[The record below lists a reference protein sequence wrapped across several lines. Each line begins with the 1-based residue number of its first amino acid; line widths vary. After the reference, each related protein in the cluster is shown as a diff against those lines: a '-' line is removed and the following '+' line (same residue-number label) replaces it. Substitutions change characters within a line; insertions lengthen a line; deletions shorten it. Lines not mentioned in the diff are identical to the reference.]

1 MSNPL
6 KKFEKRCYESNHLH
20 IREWGL
26 LDVLQR
32 VTKGCKST
40 LFFDGRTIAGWFSG
54 VSKTAIYD
62 SKDRLVREGWLIP
75 LNGTGKKRQ
84 SGSKRFEATQYRVL
98 DHEEWIKTHKGECK
112 PVRNEGLESSPEVG
126 TSPVRNEGLGQ
137 SGNPKNP
144 VRNEGRSSVIPCS
157 VKTNSVKACFV
168 EGPSPDSNFLTSGQ
182 HGSGEATLSTASSP
196 ELGTGCHTLQTEEP
210 RKVDWDAIQAK
221 VDAEERERGRSNERI

>member
-84 SGSKRFEATQYRVL
+84 SGS
-98 DHEEWIKTHKGECK
+98 
-112 PVRNEGLESSPEVG
+112 
-126 TSPVRNEGLGQ
+126 
-137 SGNPKNP
+137 
-144 VRNEGRSSVIPCS
+144 
-157 VKTNSVKACFV
+157 
-168 EGPSPDSNFLTSGQ
+168 
-182 HGSGEATLSTASSP
+182 
-196 ELGTGCHTLQTEEP
+196 
-210 RKVDWDAIQAK
+210 QA
-221 VDAEERERGRSNERI
+221 V

>member
-112 PVRNEGLESSPEVG
+112 PVRNEGLESSPELG
-126 TSPVRNEGLGQ
+126 TGPVRNEGLGQ

-157 VKTNSVKACFV
+157 VKTNSVKACSV
-168 EGPSPDSNFLTSGQ
+168 EGPSPDSNFSTSGQ